1 MGTLLA
7 DDQTQQINDNVTH
20 QTIGSG
26 LLQLNVDTLFV
37 TGIAIVILGV
47 IALAVR
53 SQLGKD
59 PPNAFV
65 SFIEMVVE
73 FIDGLVTQTL
83 GERRA
88 RLRLLPPLAICLFT
102 FLLVSNLMGLVPTLH
117 SPTNDV
123 NTALALAI
131 VSITFLHVS
140 SIRARGLGGYVK
152 HYFSVVQPKV
162 LPFGWLPRLLF
173 GFLEVIQELSRPVTL
188 TFRLYF
194 NIFVGELLFLL
205 ITLLFPTTLLPAP
218 LLLGSIWLGFSIF
231 VSAVQAFIFTMLTI
245 AYVSMGTDTHD
256 ELHEEHDTADT
267 HQSHRDQPTPQGAG

>member
-37 TGIAIVILGV
+37 TGIAIAILVVIGLV
-47 IALAVR
+47 IR
-53 SQLGKD
+53 SQLGKE
-59 PPNAFV
+59 PPNGFV
-65 SFIEMVVE
+65 SFIEMIVE

-83 GERRA
+83 GDRRQK
-88 RLRLLPPLAICLFT
+88 LRVLPPLAICLFT
-102 FLLVSNLMGLVPTLH
+102 YLLVSNLMGLVPTMH

-131 VSITFLHVS
+131 VSITFLHIS
-140 SIRARGLGGYVK
+140 SVRARGPVGYVK
-152 HYFSVVQPKV
+152 HYFSVVQPKP

-194 NIFVGELLFLL
+194 NIFVGELLLLL
-205 ITLLFPTTLLPAP
+205 ITLLFPVYLLPAS
-218 LLLGSIWLGFSIF
+218 LILGTVWFAFSIF

-245 AYVSMGTDTHD
+245 AYVSMGTDTHEEAHEGHASD
-256 ELHEEHDTADT
+256 ESHAD
-267 HQSHRDQPTPQGAG
+267 HAMQPAPQGAS